1 VESDAARKSLFKTA
15 KSAAGK
21 AWDALSGIPI
31 VGPVLGAAAAAT
43 TFAGI
48 MALASFEQGGIVP
61 KTGVALVHQSEG
73 VLTAPTTRML
83 QTVNNA
89 VNNGGLRKNSLQFT
103 HAPVIKALDARDMG
117 RVLRRNRGQ
126 VFREVSRAIQLQHL
140 VTA

>member
-1 VESDAARKSLFKTA
+1 
-15 KSAAGK
+15 
-21 AWDALSGIPI
+21 
-31 VGPVLGAAAAAT
+31 
-43 TFAGI
+43 
-48 MALASFEQGGIVP
+48 
-61 KTGVALVHQSEG
+61 
-73 VLTAPTTRML
+73 ML